1 MSTSPRRGRKVQVA
15 TNQNS
20 SRILYIVL
28 GLVGIVAAATLLTI
42 FLNRKTGAASELAG
56 LEGVQSAPISYQTG
70 ITPEGFHYK
79 GSPDAPVTVIEYA
92 DYQCPACANFAL
104 SSLAERINTELIE
117 TGQVQLIYHDFP
129 LPMHP
134 NAPTASQAAYCAG
147 DQGQFWQMHNWI
159 YQTQQTW
166 APLSQ
171 DGAKNHFTR
180 IAVGLGLDQAR
191 FARCLAD
198 GQFEDHIGAAY
209 QSAQAAGIPATPT
222 FVVNGQQV
230 PATQLEATIQ
240 AALAGQ

>member
-15 TNQNS
+15 AKQNS
-20 SRILYIVL
+20 SRTLYIVL
-28 GLVGIVAAATLLTI
+28 GLVGVVAVATLLTI
-42 FLNRKTGAASELAG
+42 FLNRNTGAAAEP
-56 LEGVQSAPISYQTG
+56 LEGLSSAPVSYETG

-79 GSPDAPVTVIEYA
+79 GSPDAPVTVVEYA

-104 SSLAERINTELIE
+104 SSLAERIDAELVE
-117 TGQVQLIYHDFP
+117 TGQVQMIYHDFP
-129 LPMHP
+129 LPIHP

-147 DQGQFWQMHNWI
+147 EQGQFWQMHDSI
-159 YQTQQTW
+159 YLTQQTW

-171 DGAKNHFTR
+171 AGAENHFTR
-180 IAVGLGLDQAR
+180 IAAGLGLEQTS
-191 FARCLAD
+191 FASCLTD
-198 GQFEDHIGAAY
+198 GQFAEHVGAAY

-230 PATQLEATIQ
+230 AATQLESAIQ